1 MTAVSSV
8 PGISN
13 VMSTSSTPSK
23 NSVDY
28 DSFLTL
34 LVAQMKNQDPMSPM
48 ESTDYIAQLA
58 TFSQVEQS
66 IQMNTKLDSML
77 QANTLS
83 QATGLIGKEV
93 ESMDGTVKG
102 TVTAVELYSDGV
114 VAFLADGQKVA
125 MTPGVV
131 VRNAPQEPAGEG

>member
-131 VRNAPQEPAGEG
+131 VRNAPQEQAGEG

>member
-1 MTAVSSV
+1 
-8 PGISN
+8 
-13 VMSTSSTPSK
+13 
-23 NSVDY
+23 
-28 DSFLTL
+28 
-34 LVAQMKNQDPMSPM
+34 MKNQDPMSPM

-131 VRNAPQEPAGEG
+131 VRNAPQEQAGEG